1 MDGGINKKK
10 QIMEVPDFVIEN
22 IENTLRLCANT
33 FNSYEKKT
41 CLDRDIIA
49 CLNCVRKVLN
59 GEEINGKERIE
70 KLVQLKKK

>member
-1 MDGGINKKK
+1 
-10 QIMEVPDFVIEN
+10 MEVPDFVIEN

-49 CLNCVRKVLN
+49 CVNYTP
-59 GEEINGKERIE
+59 INGGASWSESTI
-70 KLVQLKKK
+70 